1 MARSMLRN
9 TTMIDKGRFNRVVGS
24 LLILASSLMA
34 LSCASGDRVRS
45 LSVKTDE
52 MNLLAIDIKRDQ
64 EQLRTELKS
73 LRESVDTLSSQVVA
87 KNAATTQ
94 ELKELSQRLEEL
106 LMTFEDLSQRQE
118 ALRSAVLDLEDIIST
133 LPSKGSKKTKRKS
146 RKRIFAAARQDY
158 NRSRYDSA
166 VMGFRN
172 YMAAYPNSSAA
183 DDAQYWIGESF
194 FATKQYRKAVTEF
207 TRVLENYPK
216 SDRTA
221 ETLLRLGICYMRL
234 NEPKKGAE
242 FFAKLSNRFPDSN
255 EARLA
260 KAELDKLE

>member
-1 MARSMLRN
+1 MARPVQRN
-9 TTMIDKGRFNRVVGS
+9 NPLIDNGRLNCLAGF
-24 LLILASSLMA
+24 LLILASSLVA
-34 LSCASGDRVRS
+34 LSCASSDNVRA
-45 LSVKTDE
+45 LSVKTE
-52 MNLLAIDIKRDQ
+52 ETNLLVIDVKREE
-64 EQLRTELKS
+64 EQMRTELKL
-73 LRESVDTLSSQVVA
+73 LREKVDEMSNQMRA

-94 ELKELSQRLEEL
+94 ELKELAQRLEEL

-118 ALRSAVLDLEDIIST
+118 ALRSAVLDLEDVISS
-133 LPSKGSKKTKRKS
+133 LPGKGAKKTKKKS

-158 NRSRYDSA
+158 NRSSYDSA

-172 YMAAYPNSSAA
+172 YLAAYPNSSAA

-194 FATKQYRKAVTEF
+194 FATEHYRKALTEF
-207 TRVLENYPK
+207 ARVLDNYPK

-221 ETLLRLGICYMRL
+221 ETLLRLGTCHVRL

-242 FFAKLSNRFPDSN
+242 FFSQVSKRFPDSN

-260 KAELDKLE
+260 KAELEKLE